1 MHPMF
6 KYRFFLLAIFLVCNN
21 HVDAQPLF
29 TYGTKAVSKE
39 SFLVAYKKNNPT
51 QEQSRQSYQQYLD
64 LYIRYKLKVEE
75 AYAQKLD
82 TLSVLKQEKLQFRNQ
97 IIETYLNDGATVK
110 ALTKEAFLRAQKDID
125 LSYVFCGFSNQ
136 DTLAAFKKI
145 NQAYASLRAGQVFS
159 ETALR
164 FSEDPLVNQNLGRI
178 GFITVFSL
186 PYTFESA
193 VYALSTGAYTT
204 ILKGKNGYYI
214 FHKHSERPA
223 LGQRSIAHILI
234 AFPPTKTSAE
244 KMQTRTRADSIYQL
258 LQNGLSFSVAAKQ
271 FSDDNFSYQQG
282 GLIPDMGVGTY
293 EPSFEAAAYNLN
305 RVDSYTKPVET
316 SYGYHII
323 QLKDS
328 KKIPASMD
336 SVNYLSALE
345 QQVRADSRISV
356 AKEIFIAGVMRKT
369 KYQPLPYSKKSF
381 QQFSD
386 SVYADKQLP
395 KLKDFQTETPLFK
408 VGKQT
413 VLARDWAKHLQVVKK
428 VERKTAPVN
437 YDQLLRQY
445 AEQVSMEYYKAHL
458 EAYDEAFAAQI
469 TEFEEGNLLFTIM
482 QQEIWEKA
490 SRDEAGMQNY
500 YQAHASSYHWKPSAA
515 VVFFTILDPTQ
526 AQGFREQLI
535 KNGIEN
541 WRRTASLYEGLVQA
555 DSGRFEF
562 EQLPIQ
568 STDPLK
574 VGDLTPT
581 KMSEDQTSAQFVW
594 VKEIFSKTSPRT
606 YTEARGYVLSDYQQ
620 YLEEKW
626 IAQLKKKY
634 PVRVNETVFN
644 QLLR

>member
-1 MHPMF
+1 MINN
-6 KYRFFLLAIFLVCNN
+6 RFLLLAILLISVY

-29 TYGTKAVSKE
+29 TYGTKSVSKE
-39 SFLVAYKKNNPT
+39 TFLTAYKKNNPSQAQT
-51 QEQSRQSYQQYLD
+51 SQAYQQYLD

-82 TLSVLKQEKLQFRNQ
+82 TLTVLKQEKVQFRNQ

-110 ALTKEAFLRAQKDID
+110 SLTKEAFLRAQKDLD
-125 LSYVFCGFSNQ
+125 LSYIFCGFSSQ
-136 DTLAAFKKI
+136 DTAAAFKKI
-145 NQAYASLRAGQVFS
+145 NQANTSLGSGQAFS
-159 ETALR
+159 EAALR

-178 GFITVFSL
+178 GYITVFSL

-193 VYALSTGAYTT
+193 VYGLPSGTNTP

-214 FHKHSERPA
+214 FYKHAERSA
-223 LGQRSIAHILI
+223 LGQRSIAHILV
-234 AFPPTKTSAE
+234 AFPPTKTPVE
-244 KMQTRTRADSIYQL
+244 KTQTRSRADSIYQL
-258 LQNGLSFSVAAKQ
+258 LQNGMSFSLAAKQ

-293 EPSFEAAAYNLN
+293 EPSFEAAAYKLN
-305 RVDSYTKPVET
+305 QVDSYTKPVET

-323 QLKDS
+323 QLKGS

-336 SVNYLSALE
+336 SVQYLSTLE

-369 KYQPLPYSKKSF
+369 KYQPLPFSKKSF

-386 SVYADKQLP
+386 SVYADKRLP
-395 KLKDFQTETPLFK
+395 KLADFQTETPLFK
-408 VGKQT
+408 VGKQI

-428 VERKTAPVN
+428 VESKTMPTN
-437 YDQLLRQY
+437 YDALLRQY

-458 EAYDEAFAAQI
+458 EEYDEAFAAQI
-469 TEFEEGNLLFTIM
+469 AEFEEGNLLFTIM
-482 QQEIWEKA
+482 QQEVWEKA
-490 SRDEAGMQNY
+490 SRDEVGMQRY
-500 YQAHASSYHWKPSAA
+500 YEAHASSYNWKPSVAA
-515 VVFFTILDPTQ
+515 IIFTILDPTQ

-535 KNGIEN
+535 KNGIDN

-555 DSGRFEF
+555 DSGRFEY
-562 EQLPIQ
+562 EQLPFQ
-568 STDPLK
+568 STDQVK
-574 VGDLTPT
+574 MGDITPT

-594 VKEIFSKTSPRT
+594 VKEIFSKASPRT
-606 YTEARGYVLSDYQQ
+606 YTEARGYVLSDYQL

-626 IAQLKKKY
+626 LDQLKKKY
-634 PVRVNETVFN
+634 PVRVNETVLK
-644 QLLR
+644 QLTR